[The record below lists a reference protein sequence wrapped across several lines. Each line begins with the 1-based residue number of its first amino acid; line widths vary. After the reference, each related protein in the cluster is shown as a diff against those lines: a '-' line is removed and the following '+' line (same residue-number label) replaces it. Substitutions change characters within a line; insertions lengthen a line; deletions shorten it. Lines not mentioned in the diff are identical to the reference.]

1 MSYFVPLQ
9 ASNEQLAGAINYILA
24 NLGTNYTSNQNSGV
38 VNTSTTATSATSPTG
53 ATNGYLYRYLDVAFA
68 DNYAGNV
75 NFSSTP
81 LTTSKYYGLRNSNSS
96 TYDTNPTDY
105 VWYQVNGGF
114 PTGTYL
120 WYQTFGGLQI
130 NFIVAT
136 SAPGLSYQQTPNGVP
151 IDLTVVS
158 TATNLQAR
166 SAYTVSGD
174 TLASSPATY
183 TTTGNSSYPP
193 SGTWDPTHPETWVAN
208 PPLYVANQ
216 NVWEIDGIY
225 NPATNLTVWT
235 APYLMTLKVGSLS
248 AINANLGTI
257 TAGTLNA
264 VTVNS
269 STVNSSTIYAGTTP
283 PVIDSV
289 NHTIASG
296 AGGLINPNGTFAFGT
311 TSQNIVSDGSG
322 VYLNGFVG
330 QNQSLQTSV
339 AISSTL
345 TSIMSFTLTEQTTVV
360 VGSTATAQYR
370 LYSTSS
376 FTPPQSGQMG
386 IIWYLRNASNTDLLP
401 GGGGF
406 ESQWNWNNLGYIS
419 LGAPSG
425 AYEYIGNSPINFSIA
440 LNLPAG
446 TYNLYVNGI
455 AQMYNSSG
463 AQVTPTSSISHT
475 LTAMSWWY
483 TVNA

>member
-105 VWYQVNGGF
+105 VWFQVNGGF

-136 SAPGLSYQQTPNGVP
+136 SAPNVNYQQPLPGVP

-158 TATNLQAR
+158 TTTNLQAR
-166 SAYTVSGD
+166 SAYTVSAD
-174 TLASSPATY
+174 TLASTPATI

-193 SGTWDPTHPETWVAN
+193 NGTWDTVHAETWVAN

-269 STVNSSTIYAGTTP
+269 STINAGTTP

-289 NHTIASG
+289 NHTISSG
-296 AGGLINPNGTFAFGT
+296 AGGLINPNGTFAFGN
-311 TSQNIVSDGSG
+311 SSANIVDDGTG
-322 VYLNGFVG
+322 VYLNGFAVG
-330 QNQSLQTSV
+330 AGSSSSLSGITSSVQTI
-339 AISSTL
+339 A
-345 TSIMSFTLTEQTTVV
+345 
-360 VGSTATAQYR
+360 
-370 LYSTSS
+370 S
-376 FTPPQSGQMG
+376 FTPTVSGPTCFGSSGYMQMNYESTASPSPSFVRG
-386 IIWYLRNASNTDLLP
+386 TYTFYLYNGSTLVKTYNSYIIGGACIAYSSNITGTL
-401 GGGGF
+401 
-406 ESQWNWNNLGYIS
+406 Y
-419 LGAPSG
+419 
-425 AYEYIGNSPINFSIA
+425 YIGEKDSTYA
-440 LNLPAG
+440 LTDVLSLTAGVTYTLKIAG
-446 TYNLYVNGI
+446 TINWYSSSYANL
-455 AQMYNSSG
+455 
-463 AQVTPTSSISHT
+463 TPTGSGLNFWS
-475 LTAMSWWY
+475 LTGNSFY
-483 TVNA
+483 YQIG